1 MNHRFSTHHRHSP
14 EDGYTLVAAMFLLFI
29 FTIGLSVA
37 VPAVS
42 RQIQLDRERETVERG
57 KQYQR
62 AIQLYYRRFHAY
74 PPTLDALI
82 ETNNIRFLRKRYI
95 DPMTRKDDWR
105 PILFGQNKAPTAMG
119 FFGQP
124 LTGIG
129 STGSSTLAGIGPN
142 GSGGAGPSSDNSNSL
157 LNSGFGPP
165 MNGNALASSTY
176 SGNSGSPGFGMSAT
190 SGQSSLSST
199 AMNPNAQTFGGAGI
213 IGVSPASSGTSIMA
227 YRKKDRYDEWEF
239 TYDPMTD
246 IALMR
251 NNAVVNQPSVGS
263 LVGNGTGSDGTGP
276 MASPSLNDQGTG
288 SVPQQ

>member
-14 EDGYTLVAAMFLLFI
+14 ENGYTLVAAMFLLFV
-29 FTIGLSVA
+29 FTIGLSIA
-37 VPAVS
+37 VPTVS
-42 RQIQLDRERETVERG
+42 RQIQLDRERETIERG

-62 AIQLYYRRFHAY
+62 AIQLYYRKFHAY
-74 PPTLDALI
+74 PPTLDALV

-142 GSGGAGPSSDNSNSL
+142 GGGGAGPSSTDNSNSVF
-157 LNSGFGPP
+157 NSGSTA
-165 MNGNALASSTY
+165 NGSALWSSTP
-176 SGNSGSPGFGMSAT
+176 SGNLGSPGFGMSAT

-213 IGVSPASSGTSIMA
+213 IGVSPASSGSSIMA
-227 YRKKDRYDEWEF
+227 YRKKDRYEEWEF

-276 MASPSLNDQGTG
+276 MAGPNPSVEGTG
-288 SVPQQ
+288 SVSQQ